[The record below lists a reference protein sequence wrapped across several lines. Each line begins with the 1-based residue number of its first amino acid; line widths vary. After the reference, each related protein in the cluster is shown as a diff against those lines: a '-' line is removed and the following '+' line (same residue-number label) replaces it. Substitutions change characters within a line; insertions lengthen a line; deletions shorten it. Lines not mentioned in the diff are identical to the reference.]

1 MTLATMLALLF
12 VFARPPAPAAVRAN
26 DNRTPAGTLANGVLT
41 IKLDAAIGSWAPEGS
56 RGPALDFPVFAEQG
70 KAPQI
75 PGPLIRVPAGT
86 EVRATIHNSLAFT
99 LCVRGLQQRSAAT
112 IDTFDIEPGA
122 TREIRFRATTP
133 GTFYY
138 WGRTTTSRIE
148 GPAQTNEAHLVG
160 ALIVDPPGAPAR
172 ANDRV
177 MVITTFRDSI
187 QLPGK
192 KWGRHELIAM
202 NGMSWPYTE
211 RLNYT
216 VGDTVNWRVINAT
229 AQPHPMHLHGFYF
242 TVTSRGD
249 RVRDTVFTEQQR
261 RKAVTE
267 YMSPGATM
275 TMSWVPTRPG
285 NWLFHCHLIFHID
298 QALRLAAEEPSE
310 IDGHATGHAERDMA
324 GLVMGL
330 RVAPAR
336 GVMQAGDPMAARKLR
351 MFVDQKPN
359 VFGDR
364 PGYSFVLQDGPT
376 EPVRDS
382 VQFPSSTVVVHR
394 GEPTEITVIN
404 RTSGHSSIHW
414 HGIELESFYDGVA
427 GWSGAGSRV
436 APMLAPGDS
445 FIVRMTPDR
454 AGTFIYHTHSD
465 ETVQLSSGLYG
476 ALLVLEP
483 GQQRDPNERLFLMGE
498 GGPDLKAVPFVNGT
512 SAPPPIELV
521 VGTTHRFR
529 LINISTAAP
538 KNVRVLMDTALQAWR
553 PFAKDGA
560 ELPAVQRTP
569 RPARVVLGPG
579 ETMDF
584 EVKRDKPG
592 ILTFEIVTG
601 DPVTGQ
607 AQRIPVI
614 VR

>member
-1 MTLATMLALLF
+1 MTLATMLALQL
-12 VFARPPAPAAVRAN
+12 VVSPLAVRPN
-26 DNRTPAGTLANGVLT
+26 DNRTPAGTLASGVLT
-41 IKLDAAIGSWAPEGS
+41 IKLEAVIGAWAPEGS
-56 RGPALDFPVFAEQG
+56 RGPALEFPVFAEQG

-86 EVRATIHNSLAFT
+86 DVRATIHNSLAVK

-122 TREIRFRATTP
+122 TREIRFRANTP

-138 WGRTTTSRIE
+138 WGRTKASRTD

-172 ANDRV
+172 PADRV

-192 KWGRHELIAM
+192 KWGRHELIAV

-211 RLNYT
+211 RLNYS

-242 TVTSRGD
+242 DVLSRGD

-285 NWLFHCHLIFHID
+285 NWLFHCYLMFHID
-298 QALRLAAEEPSE
+298 QALRLAADEPGE
-310 IDGHATGHAERDMA
+310 IDGHETGHAERHMS
-324 GLVMGL
+324 GLVMGV

-336 GVMQAGDPMAARKLR
+336 GVAQAGDPRAARKLR
-351 MFVDQKPN
+351 LFVDEKPN
-359 VFGDR
+359 VFGSR
-364 PGYSFVLQDGPT
+364 PGFSFVLQEGATP
-376 EPVRDS
+376 PARDS
-382 VQFPSSTVVVHR
+382 VQFPSSTVVVYR

-404 RTSGHSSIHW
+404 RTNSESSTHW

-445 FIVRMTPDR
+445 FVVRMTPDR

-498 GGPDLKAVPFVNGT
+498 GGPELTAIPFVNGT
-512 SAPPPIELV
+512 SAPPPIELTS
-521 VGTTHRFR
+521 GTTHRFR
-529 LINISTAAP
+529 LINISTANP
-538 KNVRVLMDTALQAWR
+538 KNVRLLMDTLVQEWR

-560 ELPAVQRTP
+560 ELPAVQQAP
-569 RPARVVLGPG
+569 RPARTVLGPG

-592 ILTFEIVTG
+592 VLMFEIVTG
-601 DPVTGQ
+601 NPVTGNV
-607 AQRIPVI
+607 QRIPVV